1 MSDKL
6 DRNSRKLIELF
17 RNCQYTDIIGVGNI
31 LGVQEQDEFDDYLTE
46 IIIQYRQIE
55 RSKQKAL
62 LKLVKDIAKANKE
75 MTADPKLIEN
85 LPVPPSLKEENWEI
99 KENKFQGKF
108 KQLLQSHT
116 PGIKTKKK

>member
-17 RNCQYTDIIGVGNI
+17 RNCQYTDIIGIGNI

-62 LKLVKDIAKANKE
+62 LKLVKDITKANKE
-75 MTADPKLIEN
+75 MVADPKLIGS
-85 LPVPPSLKEENWEI
+85 LPAPPSVKLKEREI
-99 KENKFQGKF
+99 KEGKFQGKF

-116 PGIKTKKK
+116 PGNKN